1 MSRADELAERALST
15 LHERSPGTAALLQSA
30 PPELQCSARPV
41 LGASDFVID
50 SLARDE
56 QLLPQLLAL
65 PPRLSA
71 ALPLPPVHE
80 EGAFMAG
87 LRRWRRAELTRI
99 AWRDLAGCAT
109 RPETLLDLSN
119 ASDCSILAAAQLAL
133 RQLPA
138 RHL

>member
-15 LHERSPGTAALLQSA
+15 LHERSPGTAELLQSA
-30 PPELQCSARPV
+30 SPDLQGSARTV

-50 SLARDE
+50 SFARDE

-71 ALPLPPVHE
+71 TLPLPPVHE

-99 AWRDLAGCAT
+99 AWRDVAGWAT
-109 RPETLLDLSN
+109 LPEAPLEPKN
-119 ASDCSILAAAQLAL
+119 AGD
-133 RQLPA
+133 
-138 RHL
+138 